1 MESRF
6 ERRWLRPIASVLAL
20 VAVLSGIVYVLHKK
34 IDDLLYSYMELQV
47 SRQAEI
53 LAKDLD
59 GRVAGR
65 ALGSLTDI
73 AGVMEQA
80 ERLNLPSLPG
90 DFALRLV
97 DSAPDRGRY
106 GLIDNSGNNVYGTGI
121 DADKFSSI
129 RQAFHGEKAVS
140 GSSRDG
146 WAAAVPVRRGDNIQ
160 YVLYKLFTPERVS
173 EDFGVRAYEGRASFW
188 VVDHKDNLMVA
199 PLDWDEERESL
210 LAMAREHQLFRAL
223 DSETMRD
230 PVSVVWTYNGEKGL
244 FLVKADVPSLNA
256 DLMGLIPM
264 PVMMATIG
272 DASML
277 VRLSFGFLCIIVMI
291 GMFYA
296 YTYEEKSRRSDELR
310 EAIDEAARANRAKS
324 DFLANMSHEI
334 RTPINAIMGMNEMIL
349 REGTEPVVREYAQ
362 NIESASKALL
372 SLVNDILDF
381 SKVEA
386 GKIDILPGNYRLGN
400 LLSEVSTM
408 INVKAEQ
415 KKLSFIINVGE
426 ELPNELEGDAVRI
439 RQVLINLLNNAVK
452 YTNDGG
458 ITMTITGEKLAE
470 ASDITVFRFA
480 VADTGIGIKPEDMKN
495 LFKNFVRL
503 DLNRNRSVEGTGL
516 GLALTKRLAQAM
528 GGDVEVTSEYGVGST
543 FTLVLPQKVVGT
555 AKVGNFQAAGKDN
568 ARRQEGHKV
577 SFVAPE
583 ANVLVVDDRELN
595 LLVVSGLLKETKV
608 NVVTANSGPKSLE
621 LMKKESFDLVLMDHM
636 MPEMSGIEAMEQ
648 AKKIPGYDSIPFI
661 VLTANAIVGMREMYI
676 SKGFVEYLSKPIDGD
691 LLEETLRRYLP
702 PEKIKIVSRKPEPE
716 PDPAPAPPPKVSWDD
731 AMAAAAAAAGIE
743 GFAPAGAPEKSE
755 ASQPI
760 PPAVGEGTKL
770 STGGPVPAAGLNPFL
785 HKGAAAPAAPASA
798 ASGERPG
805 KADSEANELF
815 NAELGCKNCGN
826 KKEMY
831 NRVLSVF
838 CDEAPNNKAE
848 ISSLAEKQDW
858 DPFTV
863 AVHAL
868 KSSSLLV
875 GGEKLSRLAKTME
888 MAGRKLQGLQAENPP
903 EAPETFVR
911 NNIDMLIQLYDDTV
925 AAARKYLSGSK

>member
-47 SRQAEI
+47 SRQAES

-65 ALGSLTDI
+65 ALGSLSDI

-223 DSETMRD
+223 DSETMRN
-230 PVSVVWTYNGEKGL
+230 PVSVVWTYDGEKGL
-244 FLVKADVPSLNA
+244 FLVKADVPALNA

-415 KKLSFIINVGE
+415 KKLSFIINAGE

-480 VADTGIGIKPEDMKN
+480 VADTGIGIKPEDMKK

-648 AKKIPGYDSIPFI
+648 AKRIPGYDRIPFI

-691 LLEETLRRYLP
+691 LLEETLRQYLP

-716 PDPAPAPPPKVSWDD
+716 PAPAPQPKVSWDD

-743 GFAPAGAPEKSE
+743 GFAPAGTPEKSE

-760 PPAVGEGTKL
+760 SPAAGEGTKL
-770 STGGPVPAAGLNPFL
+770 STGGPVPAAGLNPYL
-785 HKGAAAPAAPASA
+785 HKGAVPPAAPASV
-798 ASGERPG
+798 ASGEKPG

-863 AVHAL
+863 AVHAV

-903 EAPETFVR
+903 EAPETFIR

>member
-1 MESRF
+1 MESIF

-20 VAVLSGIVYVLHKK
+20 VAVLSGIVYILHKK

-53 LAKDLD
+53 LARDLD

-73 AGVMEQA
+73 AGAMEQA
-80 ERLNLPSLPG
+80 ERSNLPSISG
-90 DFALRLV
+90 DCALRLA
-97 DSAPDRGRY
+97 DSAFDKGRY
-106 GLIDNSGNNVYGTGI
+106 GLIDNSGNNVYGTRI
-121 DADKFSSI
+121 DADKFPSI

-140 GSSRDG
+140 GNSKDG
-146 WAAAVPVRRGDNIQ
+146 WASAVPVRRGDNIQ
-160 YVLYKLFTPERVS
+160 YVLYKLFSPERVA

-188 VVDHKDNLMVA
+188 VVDRKDNLMVA

-210 LAMAREHQLFRAL
+210 LAMAREHQLFRTL
-223 DSETMRD
+223 DSKTMRD

-426 ELPNELEGDAVRI
+426 DLPNELEGDAVRI

-528 GGDVEVTSEYGVGST
+528 GGNVEVTSEYGVGST

-608 NVVTANSGPKSLE
+608 NVITANSGPKSLE

-648 AKKIPGYDSIPFI
+648 AKKIPGYDKIPFI

-702 PEKIKIVSRKPEPE
+702 PEKIEIVSREPE
-716 PDPAPAPPPKVSWDD
+716 PALAPAPAPEPKVSWDD

-743 GFAPAGAPEKSE
+743 GFAPTGAPEKSE
-755 ASQPI
+755 ASPPI
-760 PPAVGEGTKL
+760 PPASGEGTKL
-770 STGGPVPAAGLNPFL
+770 SPGGSIPAAGLNPYL
-785 HKGAAAPAAPASA
+785 HKGAAAPASA
-798 ASGERPG
+798 VSGEKPG
-805 KADSEANELF
+805 KADGEANELF
-815 NAELGCKNCGN
+815 NAGLGCKNCGN

-903 EAPETFVR
+903 EAPETFIR

>member
-1 MESRF
+1 MESGF

-20 VAVLSGIVYVLHKK
+20 VAVLSGIVYILHKK
-34 IDDLLYSYMELQV
+34 IDDLLYSYVEIQV

-53 LAKDLD
+53 LARDLD
-59 GRVAGR
+59 GRVADR
-65 ALGSLTDI
+65 AFGSLTDI
-73 AGVMEQA
+73 AEVMERA
-80 ERLNLPSLPG
+80 ERLNLSPASG
-90 DFALRLV
+90 DLVLRLV
-97 DSAPDRGRY
+97 DGASDKGRC
-106 GLIDNSGNNVYGTGI
+106 GLIDKSGNNVYGTKI
-121 DADKFSSI
+121 DADKFPSI
-129 RQAFHGEKAVS
+129 RQAFRGEKAVS
-140 GSSRDG
+140 GNAKDG
-146 WAAAVPVRRGDNIQ
+146 WVSAVPVRREGNIQ
-160 YVLYKLFTPERVS
+160 YILYKLFSPERVS

-188 VVDHKDNLMVA
+188 VVDRKDNLMVA
-199 PLDWDEERESL
+199 SPDWDEERESL
-210 LAMAREHQLFRAL
+210 LAMAREHQLFTAL
-223 DSETMRD
+223 DSKAMGAS
-230 PVSVVWTYNGEKGL
+230 VSVVRTSDGEKGL
-244 FLVKADVPSLNA
+244 FLVKAEVPSLNA
-256 DLMGLIPM
+256 DLIGLIPM
-264 PVMMATIG
+264 PVVMATIG

-277 VRLSFGFLCIIVMI
+277 VSLSFGLFCIIVMI
-291 GMFYA
+291 GSFYA
-296 YTYEEKSRRSDELR
+296 YTYEEKSRHSDELR
-310 EAIDEAARANRAKS
+310 EAIDAAAKANRAKS

-349 REGTEPVVREYAQ
+349 REGKEPVIREYAQ
-362 NIESASKALL
+362 NIDSASKALL

-408 INVKAEQ
+408 INMKAEQ
-415 KKLSFIINVGE
+415 KKLSFIINVGKD
-426 ELPNELEGDAVRI
+426 LPNELEGDAVRI

-555 AKVGNFQAAGKDN
+555 AKVGNFLATGKDN
-568 ARRQEGHKV
+568 ARHQEGHKV

-595 LLVVSGLLKETKV
+595 LMVVSGLLKETKV

-648 AKKIPGYDSIPFI
+648 GKKIPGYDNIPFI

-702 PEKIKIVSRKPEPE
+702 PEKIKIVSREPEPE
-716 PDPAPAPPPKVSWDD
+716 PAPAPAPPPKVSWDD
-731 AMAAAAAAAGIE
+731 AMAAAAAMAGIE
-743 GFAPAGAPEKSE
+743 GFAPAGASEKSE
-755 ASQPI
+755 ASPPI
-760 PPAVGEGTKL
+760 PPTVGDGAKL
-770 STGGPVPAAGLNPFL
+770 FTGGSVPAAGLNPYL
-785 HKGAAAPAAPASA
+785 HKGAAAPAPAA
-798 ASGERPG
+798 GGEKPG
-805 KADSEANELF
+805 KADSGAHELF
-815 NAELGCKNCGN
+815 NAVLGCKNCGN
-826 KKEMY
+826 KREMY
-831 NRVLSVF
+831 DRVLSVF
-838 CDEAPNNKAE
+838 CDEAPSNKAE
-848 ISSLAEKQDW
+848 FSGLAEKKDW

-875 GGEKLSRLAKTME
+875 GGEKLSRMAKTME

-903 EAPETFVR
+903 EEPETFIR

-925 AAARKYLSGSK
+925 AAAREYLSEGK

>member
-6 ERRWLRPIASVLAL
+6 ERRWLRPVASVLAL
-20 VAVLSGIVYVLHKK
+20 VAVLSGIVYILHRK

-47 SRQAEI
+47 YRQAEI
-53 LAKDLD
+53 LARDLD
-59 GRVAGR
+59 GRVSSR

-73 AGVMEQA
+73 AGAMEQA
-80 ERLNLPSLPG
+80 ERLNLPSLSG

-97 DSAPDRGRY
+97 DNALDKGSY
-106 GLIDNSGNNVYGTGI
+106 GLVDNSGNTVYGTGI
-121 DADKFSSI
+121 DAGKFPSI
-129 RQAFHGEKAVS
+129 RQAFHGEPAVS

-146 WAAAVPVRRGDNIQ
+146 WAAAAPVRRGDNIQ
-160 YVLYKLFTPERVS
+160 YVLYKLISPERVV

-199 PLDWDEERESL
+199 PLDWDEERENL
-210 LAMAREHQLFRAL
+210 LAMAREQQLFRAL

-230 PVSVVWTYNGEKGL
+230 PVSVVWTYDGEKGL

-296 YTYEEKSRRSDELR
+296 YTYEEKSRHSDELR

-648 AKKIPGYDSIPFI
+648 AKKIPGYDRIPFI

-691 LLEETLRRYLP
+691 LLEETLRQYLP
-702 PEKIKIVSRKPEPE
+702 PEKIKIVSREPE
-716 PDPAPAPPPKVSWDD
+716 PAPAPASPPKVSWDD

-743 GFAPAGAPEKSE
+743 ELAPAGTLAKSE
-755 ASQPI
+755 ASQPS
-760 PPAVGEGTKL
+760 PPTAGEGAKL
-770 STGGPVPAAGLNPFL
+770 STSGSVPAAGLNPYL
-785 HKGAAAPAAPASA
+785 HKGAASAPAAKGKGD
-798 ASGERPG
+798 SGEKPG

-848 ISSLAEKQDW
+848 ISSLAEKQEW

-903 EAPETFVR
+903 EAPETFIR